1 MLTEK
6 WISTANNSYYFLL
19 VIIPTPPLLQNIF
32 KHLRKNLACKKTLGR
47 FRKVLQ
53 IIKDEDDNDD
63 DNNDDRKMMMM
74 NTLVHL
80 FWKSWYDQ
88 KYLRPIIHDFHM
100 LEELCDSDFLSNR
113 SEEFRYKIYQNN
125 ISKKFIP
132 ISNTLNH
139 LFPEEKS
146 ILCIWKIKDF
156 LDVFPVAKSKSF
168 LDLLQSVSFLYSPT
182 FSPLCSLDFIGSV
195 K

>member
-1 MLTEK
+1 MRNE
-6 WISTANNSYYFLL
+6 F
-19 VIIPTPPLLQNIF
+19 Q
-32 KHLRKNLACKKTLGR
+32 
-47 FRKVLQ
+47 LQ
-53 IIKDEDDNDD
+53 IILTIFFWSSSPPLFCKTSLSISERIWHAKKHLADLE
-63 DNNDDRKMMMM
+63 KSCKSSKMMIMMIILMMMM
-74 NTLVHL
+74 TTLVHL

-100 LEELCDSDFLSNR
+100 LEELCDIDFLSNR

-139 LFPEEKS
+139 LFSEEKS
-146 ILCIWKIKDF
+146 ILSIWQIKDF
-156 LDVFPVAKSKSF
+156 LNVFPVAKNKSF
-168 LDLLQSVSFLYSPT
+168 LDLLQNISFLYSPT
-182 FSPLCSLDFIGSV
+182 FSPLCSLDFINSV

>member
-1 MLTEK
+1 MQK
-6 WISTANNSYYFLL
+6 
-19 VIIPTPPLLQNIF
+19 
-32 KHLRKNLACKKTLGR
+32 KHLADLEKLCKSSKMKSSMMLIMM
-47 FRKVLQ
+47 L
-53 IIKDEDDNDD
+53 IL
-63 DNNDDRKMMMM
+63 MMMM

-88 KYLRPIIHDFHM
+88 KYLRSIIHDFYI
-100 LEELCDSDFLSNR
+100 LEELCDIDFLSNR

-139 LFPEEKS
+139 LFAEEKS
-146 ILCIWKIKDF
+146 ILSIWQIKDF
-156 LDVFPVAKSKSF
+156 LNVFPVARNESF
-168 LDLLQSVSFLYSPT
+168 LDLLQNISFLYFPT
-182 FSPLCSLDFIGSV
+182 FSPLRSLDFINSV